1 MVLMFHNLMTLN
13 ESFHGPAN
21 LQTEEVLGYNL
32 LVNNIYPYI
41 VARKWGHK
49 TQLINVFSDIF
60 LKTV

>member
-1 MVLMFHNLMTLN
+1 MVLMFHILMTLN
-13 ESFHGPAN
+13 ESFHDAAN

-32 LVNNIYPYI
+32 PVDSIYPYI

-60 LKTV
+60 